1 MSTVLVSIVAMLL
14 ALVPIWKSYDV
25 IWSVFPVMFAV
36 TFMLS
41 SVVRVTLAVTPA
53 ACSSLP
59 LDVVTFVS
67 SPVFTCSE

>member
-1 MSTVLVSIVAMLL
+1 MSNVLVSIVATLSTV
-14 ALVPIWKSYDV
+14 VPIWNTYAT
-25 IWSVFPVMFAV
+25 IWAVFPVMFAV